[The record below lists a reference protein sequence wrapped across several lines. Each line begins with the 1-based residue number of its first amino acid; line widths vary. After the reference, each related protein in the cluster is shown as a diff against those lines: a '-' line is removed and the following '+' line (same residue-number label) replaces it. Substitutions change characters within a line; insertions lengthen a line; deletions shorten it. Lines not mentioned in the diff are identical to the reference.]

1 MRVMTKVEEEVLQ
14 DLVRLAQGDLALV
27 EEAFAKADTEDKPDL
42 VDVVEHIKAEVL
54 RRLKV
59 QAA

>member
-1 MRVMTKVEEEVLQ
+1 MRVMTKIEEEVLQ
-14 DLVRLAQGDLALV
+14 DLVRLSQGDLALV
-27 EEAFAKADTEDKPDL
+27 EEALAKVDTEDKPDL
-42 VDVVEHIKAEVL
+42 ADVVEHIKAEVL